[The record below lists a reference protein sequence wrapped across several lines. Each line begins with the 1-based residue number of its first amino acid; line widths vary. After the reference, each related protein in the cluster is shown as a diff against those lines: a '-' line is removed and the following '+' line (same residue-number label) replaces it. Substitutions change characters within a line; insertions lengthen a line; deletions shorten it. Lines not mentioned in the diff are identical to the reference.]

1 MDLSTL
7 EKFDSKGMHK
17 VYDMCPQIT
26 RESFES
32 DQNQVNFDV
41 VTDTNDIEKAT
52 SFAKE
57 WLKSIGEE
65 SSTITANECKFCHTQ
80 SVPEDM
86 EIEIMTDGYSISK
99 MEGCPN

>member
-1 MDLSTL
+1 VTSLDFHI
-7 EKFDSKGMHK
+7 FDTYVKAQDGHTMH
-17 VYDMCPQIT
+17 
-26 RESFES
+26 
-32 DQNQVNFDV
+32 FDV
-41 VTDTNDIEKAT
+41 IMDKNEIEKAI
-52 SFAKE
+52 SFAKK

-65 SSTITANECKFCHTQ
+65 SSTVTTKECKFCHTQ

>member
-1 MDLSTL
+1 MDFHV
-7 EKFDSKGMHK
+7 FDTYVKAKDGHT
-17 VYDMCPQIT
+17 IH
-26 RESFES
+26 
-32 DQNQVNFDV
+32 FDV
-41 VTDTNDIEKAT
+41 VTDNSDVEKAI

-57 WLKSIGEE
+57 WLKTIG
-65 SSTITANECKFCHTQ
+65 ECKFCHTQ

>member
-1 MDLSTL
+1 MDFHV
-7 EKFDSKGMHK
+7 FDTHVKAQDGHT
-17 VYDMCPQIT
+17 IH
-26 RESFES
+26 
-32 DQNQVNFDV
+32 FDV
-41 VTDTNDIEKAT
+41 IMDKNEIEKAI

-65 SSTITANECKFCHTQ
+65 SSIVTTKECKFCHTQ

-99 MEGCPN
+99 MEGCPD